1 MWNKLSMKDR
11 AEYIKLGVANGITS
25 LDEIR
30 KVYNQYAGGGELD
43 VVLPELVVTPESSYI
58 NYTGEETV
66 VPTMDEY
73 IKAKID
79 ETRHSAYLNMLHQ
92 ETPLVPRVPDRTSRV
107 KAAKASLLGYLGYN
121 TEEIIDKVGLDKD
134 ALTCAWTS
142 TGQYPE
148 SSRVSGN
155 KTFADNHQKYGFVR
169 SNEPK
174 VGDLMVAHRDKTYIP
189 YHMTMVTGFN
199 DYGIPLLSYSMGG
212 HSPEDMIHNSED
224 WQEDLPNIINYTYV
238 GTQKERDKWKKEYK
252 KLYNK

>member
-30 KVYNQYAGGGELD
+30 NVYNQYAEGGELD
-43 VVLPELVVTPESSYI
+43 VVLPELVVTPESSYLK
-58 NYTGEETV
+58 YTGEETT

-73 IKAKID
+73 IGSRIN
-79 ETRHSAYLNMLHQ
+79 ETRHDAYLGMLHQ
-92 ETPLVPRVPDRTSRV
+92 KEPLIPRVPNRRSMTR
-107 KAAKASLLGYLGYN
+107 AIGASLLDFLGLD
-121 TEEIIDKVGLDKD
+121 TEEIIDIVGLDED

-142 TGQYPE
+142 TGQYPA

-155 KTFADNHQKYGFVR
+155 KTFADNHKKYGFIK

-174 VGDLMVAHRDKTYIP
+174 VGDLMVAHREDTYEP

-199 DYGIPLLSYSMGG
+199 NSGIPLLTYSNGG
-212 HSPEDMIHNSED
+212 HYPEDMVHNSEN
-224 WQEDLPNIINYTYV
+224 WQDYLPNIINYTYV
-238 GTQKERDKWKKEYK
+238 GTQEEKDKWRKEYK
-252 KLYNK
+252 NLYKK